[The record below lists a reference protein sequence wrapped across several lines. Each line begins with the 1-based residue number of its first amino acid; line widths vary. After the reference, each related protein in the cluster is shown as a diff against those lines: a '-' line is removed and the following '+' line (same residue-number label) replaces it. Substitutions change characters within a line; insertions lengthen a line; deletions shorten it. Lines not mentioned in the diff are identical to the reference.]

1 METMA
6 KKPRQQA
13 TTTERYHLVDAL
25 RGLCISGV
33 VLYHFL
39 YDIYHVYGRNPQWAQ
54 QLYCRIWQEGTCFVF
69 IAMAGFVWR
78 LGSKSSLRRGLELN
92 LLGLAITLIT
102 TLFIPSE
109 TIWFGILNFMGC
121 ATLLMGVCYPWAQKL
136 SPSWGM
142 LAGLLLFLTC
152 RELDNGLWGLPGLFT
167 MAVPKAWYSTN
178 WLTPLGL
185 PPADFHSSD
194 YFPLLPWLGAYFFGY
209 YLYAFLQAKDC
220 LGGILHWRVPVFS
233 RLGLRS
239 LEIYL
244 LHQPVCFGLV
254 TLFLG

>member
-1 METMA
+1 MET
-6 KKPRQQA
+6 KPRRQD

-33 VLYHFL
+33 VLYHLL

-54 QLYCRIWQEGTCFVF
+54 QLYCRIWQEGTCFLF

-92 LLGLAITLIT
+92 LLGLAITLATII
-102 TLFIPSE
+102 FIPSE
-109 TIWFGILNFMGC
+109 KIWFGILNFMGC
-121 ATLLMGVCYPWAQKL
+121 ATLLMGASHPWAQKL
-136 SPSWGM
+136 SPGRGM

-152 RELDNGLWGLPGLFT
+152 RELDEGLWGLQGLWVLPLP
-167 MAVPKAWYSTN
+167 ASWYSTN
-178 WLTPLGL
+178 LWTPLGL
-185 PPADFHSSD
+185 PPAHFQSSD
-194 YFPLLPWLGAYFFGY
+194 YFPMLPWLGAYFFGY
-209 YLYAFLQAKDC
+209 YLYAFLQAREY
-220 LGGILHWRVPVFS
+220 LGGILHWRMPLFS

>member
-1 METMA
+1 MET
-6 KKPRQQA
+6 KPRQQA
-13 TTTERYHLVDAL
+13 TTTERYHFVDAL
-25 RGLCISGV
+25 RGLAISGV
-33 VLYHFL
+33 VLYHLL
-39 YDIYHVYGRNPQWAQ
+39 YDIYHVYGYDPHWAQ
-54 QLYCRIWQEGTCFVF
+54 QLYCRIWQEGTCFLF

-92 LLGLAITLIT
+92 LLGLVITLVT
-102 TLFIPSE
+102 FLVIPSE

-121 ATLLMGVCYPWAQKL
+121 ATWLAGLCHPVTKKL

-142 LAGLLLFLTC
+142 LLGLMVFLTC
-152 RELDNGLWGLPGLFT
+152 RQLSSGLWGIAGLF
-167 MAVPKAWYSTN
+167 AVTVPEAWYSTN

-185 PPADFHSSD
+185 PPADFRSSD

-209 YLYAFLQAKDC
+209 YLYAFLQAKEA

-233 RLGLRS
+233 PLGLRS

-244 LHQPVCFGLV
+244 LHQPLCFGLV
-254 TLFLG
+254 TLFLN